1 MNQSFSRYKGSF
13 QAMVND
19 GVDGV
24 ARERKRL
31 ESATKRTV
39 KEVDRLD
46 DRLNDRTVSV
56 VSLVL
61 LVAVIAVG
69 VIVVAGGLW
78 MGASLLG
85 VTASVP
91 AMWARAWAAETFWG
105 GLGWALGAVSLMAV
119 TVGAIAAA
127 AVWVGKR
134 WPVEDYRK
142 LFDL

>member
-1 MNQSFSRYKGSF
+1 MNQSFSRYERSF

-24 ARERKRL
+24 ARERERL
-31 ESATKRTV
+31 EAATKRTV
-39 KEVDRLD
+39 KEIDRLD

-105 GLGWALGAVSLMAV
+105 GLGWALGAVTLMAV
-119 TVGAIAAA
+119 TIGAIAAA
-127 AVWVGKR
+127 AVWVGRR

-142 LFDL
+142 LFDR